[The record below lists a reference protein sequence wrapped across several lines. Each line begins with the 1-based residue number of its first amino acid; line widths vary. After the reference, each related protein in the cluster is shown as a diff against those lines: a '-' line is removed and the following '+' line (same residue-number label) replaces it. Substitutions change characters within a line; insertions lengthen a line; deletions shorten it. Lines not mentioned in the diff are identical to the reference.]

1 MLNTHLALLVCFFLS
16 LFSSSLS
23 ISSSY
28 EYRNVTLPDVTL
40 SVLFAGNTSQ
50 NADLILFLH
59 GFPEGSWSWHGVLDT
74 QLLDSYQLVAPDQR
88 GYNRSSQVSGEGA
101 YAIDALAGDMIA
113 LLATITCTACNVHLV
128 AHDWG
133 GVVAWWLAA
142 SYPQRFNSLT
152 ILNDAHPLGWI
163 SEIRT
168 NPIQQADSEYVLF
181 FVNPASTFIMI
192 ADNFAALK
200 NIFSG
205 EEFWTPDEEAAY
217 VDSWAVSGS
226 VDSALNWYRDNVFP
240 HCPLNCTVAACWQ
253 QGAASTFDAM
263 PANGIISIDTLIL
276 WGMKDSAFDNEGQ
289 LTYIQGKVTG
299 TLNITRFP
307 DNSHWIAQESP
318 FEVARAIAGFISRH
332 L

>member
-1 MLNTHLALLVCFFLS
+1 MTAITRLALCFFL
-16 LFSSSLS
+16 LFSS
-23 ISSSY
+23 SSSY

-40 SVLFAGNTSQ
+40 SVLFAGSSSQ
-50 NADLILFLH
+50 NADIILFLH

-74 QLLDSYQLVAPDQR
+74 KLLDSYQLIVPDQR
-88 GYNRSSQVSGEGA
+88 GYNRSTQVSSAGA

-113 LLATITCTACNVHLV
+113 LLDNVKTTGNIHLV

-142 SYPQRFNSLT
+142 SYPQRFSSLT

-200 NIFSG
+200 NIFSH
-205 EEFWTPDEEAAY
+205 EPFWTPGEEAAY
-217 VDSWAVSGS
+217 VDSWAIPGS

-240 HCPLNCTVAACWQ
+240 NCPLNCTVASCWA

-263 PANGIISIDTLIL
+263 PGNGTITTDTLVL

-289 LTYIQGKVTG
+289 LKYIEGKVTG
-299 TLNITRFP
+299 TLNITRFQ

-318 FEVARAIAGFISRH
+318 FEVAQAIALFISQH
-332 L
+332 VKFL